1 MTLRHFMIFAAVFED
16 LSMTKAAKRLHM
28 TQPSVSQAISELE
41 SYYGRKLFE
50 RLGRRLY
57 ATDAGRQ
64 LLPYAQEI
72 LKLTARAE
80 AVMHDGDA
88 QYPIRLGASLTIGET
103 VLIDVLLAMKDVA
116 PTQEIF
122 TEVHN
127 TEVLETMLLE
137 DSLDMALIEGTV
149 RSPSLLVEPFM
160 TDELV
165 VVLPPDSPYIGRET
179 LTAQELASLSYFLRE
194 DGSGTRQL
202 FEDAMRAH
210 EIPLHIKGVYNN
222 SETLKRAVAGG
233 LGATVLSKR
242 LVEEEVERGELGIVR
257 SGEFALKREFVVVCH
272 KGKYLSQG
280 MRELRSVLDGLV
292 H

>member
-1 MTLRHFMIFAAVFED
+1 MTLRHFMIFTAVFEE
-16 LSMTKAAKRLHM
+16 LSMTKAAKQLHM

-41 SYYGRKLFE
+41 NYYGRKLFE

-57 ATDAGRQ
+57 VTDAGRQ

-72 LKLTARAE
+72 LKLTSRAE

-88 QYPIRLGASLTIGET
+88 LYPIRLGASLTIGET
-103 VLIDVLLAMKDVA
+103 VLIDVLLAMKKAA

-149 RSPSLLVEPFM
+149 RSPSLLVTPFM

-165 VVLPPDSPYIGRET
+165 IVLPPDSPFTKKERLSAED
-179 LTAQELASLSYFLRE
+179 LASLSYFLRE

-242 LVEEEVERGELGIVR
+242 LVTEEVKRGELAIVQ
-257 SGEFALKREFVVVCH
+257 SGEFALTRQFVVVCH

-280 MRELRSVLDGLV
+280 MRKLQSVLDNLV
-292 H
+292 S